1 MIGKVQIYLLL
12 LVVSIFIFDSC
23 FSVPDGS
30 SDVDNPVVYSW
41 GLEKRKIGT
50 NFFWHDEIA
59 KGLGG
64 LDMDAASKVSGAR
77 FSVLVGPL
85 AKLERAIIQFF
96 LDFHTSR
103 GYKEVSVP
111 YIVSRS
117 TLEGTGIKLLLV
129 AQLPFDRSEF

>member
-1 MIGKVQIYLLL
+1 M
-12 LVVSIFIFDSC
+12 
-23 FSVPDGS
+23 
-30 SDVDNPVVYSW
+30 YSW
-41 GLEKRKIGT
+41 GLENRKIGS

-64 LDMDAASKVSGAR
+64 LDMEAASKVSGAR

-117 TLEGTGIKLLLV
+117 TLEGTGMSSLIFLFFLNCIAIFFCHLLSAEYGIMFLLEIIGIICV
-129 AQLPFDRSEF
+129 

>member
-1 MIGKVQIYLLL
+1 M
-12 LVVSIFIFDSC
+12 
-23 FSVPDGS
+23 
-30 SDVDNPVVYSW
+30 YSW
-41 GLEKRKIGT
+41 GLENRKIGT

-64 LDMDAASKVSGAR
+64 LDMEAASKVSGAR

-103 GYKEVSVP
+103 GYREVSVP

-117 TLEGTGIKLLLV
+117 TLEGTGMSSLICLFFLNCI
-129 AQLPFDRSEF
+129 AISFFF